1 MGSCAIWFTDC
12 CTMKVVAALLF
23 VVAVAAEQAERLYD
37 ADLERVSEMEGKL
50 NHFNKKLM
58 GSALSSEDKDAAH
71 KNINAIHKDLERI
84 KSAVPNRRK
93 DLIKAVHLR
102 VAALQD
108 VKKKMSERDLER
120 KERDEVIS
128 KIETDLNAAEK
139 AVKASEQN
147 NKESILENIHSMKN
161 DVKRLEHA
169 NTDEKHR
176 LTKALGLRMQALKK
190 QTAHTDVKEAAS
202 NKVNQDLERV
212 LTEVKSSHMDSK
224 KKEEI
229 KSNVAAMKQDLEK
242 ISSAAPEYK
251 GRLRQA
257 LKLRM
262 KALKQQVHSSH
273 EDQDLERERRE
284 EARSKLS
291 ADLNKVASDVAQG
304 PLPESMRAEIQD
316 NIHEMQHDLEKMSS
330 ASPEYAQLLKKAMQL
345 RTQALHEQIAES
357 TEPLHQNLERASNV
371 MQDLEKIMSDVE
383 RSNMPSSK
391 RIEIE
396 ENIKAMQKDLEKMHD
411 ASPDFKHRL
420 QQALHLRFQAL
431 QEQIPHQELNM
442 EREKKEKVISDLE
455 KVKGDIR
462 KSKLAANQKD
472 QALKNVE
479 TMMHDMEKMQ
489 TAAPEYKQRLA
500 KALKLRMS
508 ALKGQLLERNE
519 ESTTPATKVLADL
532 DKVLS
537 EVKKEHPAQMAAI
550 ESNIA
555 AMRHDVEKLQSS
567 HLKAADKKKLAKA
580 LSLRDQAL
588 EQQLK
593 KTDVSKDDQSTTRVQ
608 NDLEKVLHDVERSHK
623 LSESTKQAVKENI
636 QHMKSDLAKMETAAA
651 GQKDRLKKAL
661 GLRMQALKEQ
671 IAEDKA
677 SSEEKPS
684 LTKKVSHDLEVVSAD
699 VQKAHLSSEERDE
712 AIANIAAMKTDV
724 EKLESAAG
732 PQKARLQKA
741 LGLRMAALK
750 EQLSGSD
757 DAPVDNKKDKV
768 MKDLEKVELEVSK
781 KKGLS
786 LSRKTEIKN
795 NIHHMKTDLE
805 KMESADAPHK
815 DPLHKALSLRMKALK
830 EQLA

>member
-1 MGSCAIWFTDC
+1 MG
-12 CTMKVVAALLF
+12 
-23 VVAVAAEQAERLYD
+23 
-37 ADLERVSEMEGKL
+37 
-50 NHFNKKLM
+50 
-58 GSALSSEDKDAAH
+58 
-71 KNINAIHKDLERI
+71 
-84 KSAVPNRRK
+84 
-93 DLIKAVHLR
+93 
-102 VAALQD
+102 
-108 VKKKMSERDLER
+108 
-120 KERDEVIS
+120 
-128 KIETDLNAAEK
+128 
-139 AVKASEQN
+139 
-147 NKESILENIHSMKN
+147 
-161 DVKRLEHA
+161 
-169 NTDEKHR
+169 
-176 LTKALGLRMQALKK
+176 
-190 QTAHTDVKEAAS
+190 
-202 NKVNQDLERV
+202 
-212 LTEVKSSHMDSK
+212 
-224 KKEEI
+224 
-229 KSNVAAMKQDLEK
+229 
-242 ISSAAPEYK
+242 
-251 GRLRQA
+251 
-257 LKLRM
+257 
-262 KALKQQVHSSH
+262 
-273 EDQDLERERRE
+273 
-284 EARSKLS
+284 
-291 ADLNKVASDVAQG
+291 
-304 PLPESMRAEIQD
+304 
-316 NIHEMQHDLEKMSS
+316 
-330 ASPEYAQLLKKAMQL
+330 
-345 RTQALHEQIAES
+345 
-357 TEPLHQNLERASNV
+357 
-371 MQDLEKIMSDVE
+371 
-383 RSNMPSSK
+383 
-391 RIEIE
+391 
-396 ENIKAMQKDLEKMHD
+396 
-411 ASPDFKHRL
+411 
-420 QQALHLRFQAL
+420 
-431 QEQIPHQELNM
+431 
-442 EREKKEKVISDLE
+442 
-455 KVKGDIR
+455 GDIR

-508 ALKGQLLERNE
+508 ALKGQLLERNDE
-519 ESTTPATKVLADL
+519 SSTTPATKVLADL

-593 KTDVSKDDQSTTRVQ
+593 KTDASNDDQSTTRVQ

-636 QHMKSDLAKMETAAA
+636 QHMKSYLAKMETAAA

-671 IAEDKA
+671 IAED
-677 SSEEKPS
+677 KPS

-712 AIANIAAMKTDV
+712 AIANIAAMKTDA

-757 DAPVDNKKDKV
+757 DAPVDNKKGKV

-795 NIHHMKTDLE
+795 NIPHMKTDLE

-815 DPLHKALSLRMKALK
+815 DRLHKALSLRMKALK

>member
-1 MGSCAIWFTDC
+1 MGFTDC

-147 NKESILENIHSMKN
+147 NNESILENIHSMKN

-273 EDQDLERERRE
+273 EDHDLERERRG

-291 ADLNKVASDVAQG
+291 ADLSKVASDVAQG
-304 PLPESMRAEIQD
+304 PLPESMRVEIQY
-316 NIHEMQHDLEKMSS
+316 NIHQMQQDLEKMSS
-330 ASPEYAQLLKKAMQL
+330 ASPEYAQRLKKAMQL

-508 ALKGQLLERNE
+508 ALKGQLLERNDE
-519 ESTTPATKVLADL
+519 SSTTPATKVLADL

-636 QHMKSDLAKMETAAA
+636 QHMKSDLAKMETAA

-815 DPLHKALSLRMKALK
+815 DRLHKALSLRMKALK

>member
-1 MGSCAIWFTDC
+1 M
-12 CTMKVVAALLF
+12 
-23 VVAVAAEQAERLYD
+23 
-37 ADLERVSEMEGKL
+37 
-50 NHFNKKLM
+50 
-58 GSALSSEDKDAAH
+58 
-71 KNINAIHKDLERI
+71 
-84 KSAVPNRRK
+84 
-93 DLIKAVHLR
+93 
-102 VAALQD
+102 
-108 VKKKMSERDLER
+108 
-120 KERDEVIS
+120 
-128 KIETDLNAAEK
+128 
-139 AVKASEQN
+139 
-147 NKESILENIHSMKN
+147 
-161 DVKRLEHA
+161 
-169 NTDEKHR
+169 
-176 LTKALGLRMQALKK
+176 
-190 QTAHTDVKEAAS
+190 
-202 NKVNQDLERV
+202 
-212 LTEVKSSHMDSK
+212 
-224 KKEEI
+224 
-229 KSNVAAMKQDLEK
+229 
-242 ISSAAPEYK
+242 
-251 GRLRQA
+251 
-257 LKLRM
+257 
-262 KALKQQVHSSH
+262 
-273 EDQDLERERRE
+273 
-284 EARSKLS
+284 
-291 ADLNKVASDVAQG
+291 
-304 PLPESMRAEIQD
+304 
-316 NIHEMQHDLEKMSS
+316 
-330 ASPEYAQLLKKAMQL
+330 
-345 RTQALHEQIAES
+345 
-357 TEPLHQNLERASNV
+357 
-371 MQDLEKIMSDVE
+371 
-383 RSNMPSSK
+383 
-391 RIEIE
+391 
-396 ENIKAMQKDLEKMHD
+396 
-411 ASPDFKHRL
+411 
-420 QQALHLRFQAL
+420 
-431 QEQIPHQELNM
+431 
-442 EREKKEKVISDLE
+442 KEKVISDLE

-462 KSKLAANQKD
+462 KSKLAANQKE

-479 TMMHDMEKMQ
+479 SMMHDMEKMQ

-519 ESTTPATKVLADL
+519 ESSTTPATKVLADL

-555 AMRHDVEKLQSS
+555 AMRHDVEKLQSA

-636 QHMKSDLAKMETAAA
+636 QHMKSDLAEMETAAA

-815 DPLHKALSLRMKALK
+815 DRLHKALALRMKALK

>member
-1 MGSCAIWFTDC
+1 MG
-12 CTMKVVAALLF
+12 
-23 VVAVAAEQAERLYD
+23 
-37 ADLERVSEMEGKL
+37 
-50 NHFNKKLM
+50 
-58 GSALSSEDKDAAH
+58 
-71 KNINAIHKDLERI
+71 HKDLERI

-212 LTEVKSSHMDSK
+212 LTEVKTSHMDSK

-242 ISSAAPEYK
+242 ITSAAPEYK

-316 NIHEMQHDLEKMSS
+316 NIHEMQHDLEK
-330 ASPEYAQLLKKAMQL
+330 
-345 RTQALHEQIAES
+345 
-357 TEPLHQNLERASNV
+357 
-371 MQDLEKIMSDVE
+371 IMSDVE
-383 RSNMPSSK
+383 KSNMPSSK

-462 KSKLAANQKD
+462 KSKLAANQKE

-479 TMMHDMEKMQ
+479 SMMHDMEKMQ

-519 ESTTPATKVLADL
+519 ESSTTPATKVLADL

-537 EVKKEHPAQMAAI
+537 EVKKEHPAQMAAN

-555 AMRHDVEKLQSS
+555 AMRHDVEKLQSA

-677 SSEEKPS
+677 ASSSEEKPS
-684 LTKKVSHDLEVVSAD
+684 LTKKVSHDLEVLSAD
-699 VQKAHLSSEERDE
+699 VKKAHLSSEERQE

-741 LGLRMAALK
+741 LGPRMAALK

-757 DAPVDNKKDKV
+757 EAPVDNKKEKV
-768 MKDLEKVELEVSK
+768 MKDLEKVEKEVSK

-815 DPLHKALSLRMKALK
+815 DRLHKALSLRMKALK

>member
-1 MGSCAIWFTDC
+1 MG
-12 CTMKVVAALLF
+12 
-23 VVAVAAEQAERLYD
+23 
-37 ADLERVSEMEGKL
+37 
-50 NHFNKKLM
+50 
-58 GSALSSEDKDAAH
+58 
-71 KNINAIHKDLERI
+71 
-84 KSAVPNRRK
+84 
-93 DLIKAVHLR
+93 
-102 VAALQD
+102 
-108 VKKKMSERDLER
+108 
-120 KERDEVIS
+120 
-128 KIETDLNAAEK
+128 
-139 AVKASEQN
+139 
-147 NKESILENIHSMKN
+147 
-161 DVKRLEHA
+161 
-169 NTDEKHR
+169 
-176 LTKALGLRMQALKK
+176 
-190 QTAHTDVKEAAS
+190 KEAAS
-202 NKVNQDLERV
+202 NKVNRDLERV
-212 LTEVKSSHMDSK
+212 LTEVKTSHMDSK

-273 EDQDLERERRE
+273 EDHDLERERRE

-304 PLPESMRAEIQD
+304 PLPESMRVEIQD
-316 NIHEMQHDLEKMSS
+316 NIHQMQQDLEKMSS
-330 ASPEYAQLLKKAMQL
+330 ASPEYAQRLKKAMQL

-357 TEPLHQNLERASNV
+357 TEPLHQNLERVSNV

-383 RSNMPSSK
+383 KSNMPFSK

-442 EREKKEKVISDLE
+442 EREKKEKVLSDLE

-462 KSKLAANQKD
+462 KSKLDSTVKD

-479 TMMHDMEKMQ
+479 SMMHDMEKMQ

-519 ESTTPATKVLADL
+519 ESSTTPATKVLADL

-555 AMRHDVEKLQSS
+555 AMRHDVEKLQSA

-608 NDLEKVLHDVERSHK
+608 NDLE
-623 LSESTKQAVKENI
+623 NI

-677 SSEEKPS
+677 ASSSEEKPS

-699 VQKAHLSSEERDE
+699 VKKAHLSSEERQE

-757 DAPVDNKKDKV
+757 EAPVDNKKEKV
-768 MKDLEKVELEVSK
+768 MKDLEKVEKEVSK

-815 DPLHKALSLRMKALK
+815 DRLHKALSLRMKALK

>member
-1 MGSCAIWFTDC
+1 MG
-12 CTMKVVAALLF
+12 
-23 VVAVAAEQAERLYD
+23 
-37 ADLERVSEMEGKL
+37 
-50 NHFNKKLM
+50 
-58 GSALSSEDKDAAH
+58 
-71 KNINAIHKDLERI
+71 
-84 KSAVPNRRK
+84 
-93 DLIKAVHLR
+93 
-102 VAALQD
+102 
-108 VKKKMSERDLER
+108 
-120 KERDEVIS
+120 
-128 KIETDLNAAEK
+128 
-139 AVKASEQN
+139 
-147 NKESILENIHSMKN
+147 
-161 DVKRLEHA
+161 
-169 NTDEKHR
+169 
-176 LTKALGLRMQALKK
+176 
-190 QTAHTDVKEAAS
+190 
-202 NKVNQDLERV
+202 
-212 LTEVKSSHMDSK
+212 
-224 KKEEI
+224 
-229 KSNVAAMKQDLEK
+229 
-242 ISSAAPEYK
+242 
-251 GRLRQA
+251 
-257 LKLRM
+257 
-262 KALKQQVHSSH
+262 
-273 EDQDLERERRE
+273 
-284 EARSKLS
+284 
-291 ADLNKVASDVAQG
+291 
-304 PLPESMRAEIQD
+304 
-316 NIHEMQHDLEKMSS
+316 
-330 ASPEYAQLLKKAMQL
+330 
-345 RTQALHEQIAES
+345 
-357 TEPLHQNLERASNV
+357 
-371 MQDLEKIMSDVE
+371 
-383 RSNMPSSK
+383 
-391 RIEIE
+391 
-396 ENIKAMQKDLEKMHD
+396 
-411 ASPDFKHRL
+411 
-420 QQALHLRFQAL
+420 
-431 QEQIPHQELNM
+431 
-442 EREKKEKVISDLE
+442 ISDLE
-455 KVKGDIR
+455 KVNGDIR

-508 ALKGQLLERNE
+508 ALKGQLLERNDE
-519 ESTTPATKVLADL
+519 SSTTPATKVLADL

-623 LSESTKQAVKENI
+623 LSEKENI
-636 QHMKSDLAKMETAAA
+636 QHMESDLAKMETAAA

-768 MKDLEKVELEVSK
+768 MKDLVKVELEVSK

-795 NIHHMKTDLE
+795 NIPHMKTDLE

-815 DPLHKALSLRMKALK
+815 DRLHKALSLRMKALK